1 MIYEN
6 YDPSFP
12 DQPVVDLYLP
22 VRANLPSFRS
32 KPAFI
37 WAEDGSNGAAKSST
51 IIYAQLNESAH
62 SISTRLLTQLQRGDT
77 VVILCSPG
85 LELVQIIFGCQRAG
99 LLCIPMFPPDPSFT
113 KENHHHLVRVLSR
126 TKPKAAIAQ
135 HDYIARV
142 QHYLQRCCRSS
153 PGSLPLISKTR
164 KGVQIWARCLIM
176 AVDQMNCT

>member
-1 MIYEN
+1 MNYEN

-22 VRANLPSFRS
+22 VWANLPSFRS

-37 WAEDGSNGAAKSST
+37 WAEDGPNSAAKSST
-51 IIYAQLNESAH
+51 IINAQLNESAH

-99 LLCIPMFPPDPSFT
+99 LLCIPMFPPD
-113 KENHHHLVRVLSR
+113 LLSLKKTITILSEFCPR
-126 TKPKAAIAQ
+126 QSPK
-135 HDYIARV
+135 
-142 QHYLQRCCRSS
+142 
-153 PGSLPLISKTR
+153 LPLRTMIILPEFSTTCR
-164 KGVQIWARCLIM
+164 DVAEAHL
-176 AVDQMNCT
+176 DLYL